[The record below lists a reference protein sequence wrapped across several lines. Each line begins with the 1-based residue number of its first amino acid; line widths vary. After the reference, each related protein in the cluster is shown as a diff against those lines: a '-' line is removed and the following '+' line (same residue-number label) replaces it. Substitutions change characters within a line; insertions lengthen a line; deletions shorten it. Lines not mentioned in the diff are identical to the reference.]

1 MFIESWVSSATG
13 WIRLNGAHFTGG
25 KESICSEPVR
35 NVGTSG
41 AVFATTEGTRRK
53 FGVGRIRGESEEST
67 PLYGLYRYVRLQSMV
82 MVLIFSC
89 LGHKKGI
96 NFV

>member
-1 MFIESWVSSATG
+1 MFIEPWVFSVTG
-13 WIRLNGAHFTGG
+13 WIRLDGARFTGG

-41 AVFATTEGTRRK
+41 AVFATTEGTR
-53 FGVGRIRGESEEST
+53 IRGESEGGT

-82 MVLIFSC
+82 MVLIFSR

-96 NFV
+96 NFI